1 MPGLSPRQ
9 SLGLRD
15 CRLAK
20 NIRRNK
26 VTLTRGL
33 KCREC
38 GQHYPEQPLHVC
50 ESCFGPLEVVYDYE
64 QIKSRLTREK
74 IASRPRNLW
83 RYRELLPLTGEPK
96 AGFHSGFTPLIR
108 AERLGQALGVKELYL
123 KDDSVNHPTFSYKDR
138 VVSVAISKAIEF
150 GYDTVS
156 CASTGNLANSVAAHA
171 ARAGLNCF
179 IFIPDDLE

>member
-20 NIRRNK
+20 NIRRTI
-26 VTLTRGL
+26 VTLTQGL

-64 QIKSRLTREK
+64 QIKRRLSREK
-74 IASRPRNLW
+74 IASRERNLW
-83 RYRELLPLTGEPK
+83 RYRELLPLAGEPK
-96 AGFHSGFTPLIR
+96 AGLHSGFTPLIR
-108 AERLGQALGVKELYL
+108 AER
-123 KDDSVNHPTFSYKDR
+123 
-138 VVSVAISKAIEF
+138 
-150 GYDTVS
+150 
-156 CASTGNLANSVAAHA
+156 
-171 ARAGLNCF
+171 
-179 IFIPDDLE
+179 